1 VLKRDSMRDVLIDP
15 LMNLDSYK
23 KLNESIVKKEFP
35 IMIHGLIEENLLHLA
50 YALNR
55 HLDRQIIVI
64 TAEETS
70 AKKLAEDIR
79 AMSRHAD
86 VEYFPKKE
94 MIFYDIEALS
104 NQITHERLRI
114 LYRLVNNEN
123 IILTLSAQN
132 LFDIIIKR
140 EIFEENIIN
149 LDLNSTVELSSLQE
163 KLVRMGYERVN
174 LVEGKGQFSI
184 RGGIVDVYSP
194 NYSNPLRIELFDDEI
209 DSIRYFDVLSQRT
222 INNLEK
228 IEIIPSKEIILSYS
242 QKKNIAE
249 NLKKDLSKYTSKSK
263 NLRINE
269 IALNKF
275 NPIIESLNENNDLA
289 NLDLI
294 LPYIDEN
301 IKGSLTDYFDHD
313 SIVLIDEIK
322 SIEEK
327 IKASKDIRN
336 SELLEL
342 FETGELLQT
351 HLNLSYDYSKFVKGL
366 KDKNIVIKSFFLRPD
381 DDFPPKAI
389 YQISAKQAS
398 FYANNF
404 NFFVEDLKRYMYRG
418 YKTLIFSGTV
428 DRANRLKT
436 QLNDASINVTLIE
449 DENNLIQSSQVF
461 IIPRSLEKGFE
472 YENAKFT
479 LISDKDIL
487 GSNKR
492 AKKVRKKKAKSSDAI
507 SLGDLSEGDYVV
519 HENHGIGQY
528 LGIVQLDVD
537 GVKKDYLSI
546 AYRGKD
552 KLYLPIEQ
560 MNMIQKY
567 VGNDANLPKVNS
579 LDSIEWVKKRNKTK
593 KAIEEMAK
601 DLVELYAKRENIEG
615 FAFSPDTPW
624 QKEFEDSFPYEET
637 EGQLRAIE
645 EIKADMEKKKPMDRL
660 LCGDV
665 GYGKTEV
672 ALRAAFKAVMDGKQV
687 AILVPT
693 TILAQQ
699 HYNTAI
705 ERFSDFPVKI
715 GILSRFSTA
724 KTMKNT
730 LSMVRKGSVDIVI
743 GTHRLLSKDV
753 VFKDL
758 GLLIIDEE
766 QRFGVKHKEAL
777 KKLKEN
783 VDCLTLSAT
792 PIPRTLNMSLIG
804 IRDMS
809 IIDEPPEERYPVQTY
824 VSELNK
830 SLIREAIL
838 KEVSRGGQVYYVYNR
853 VESIDKIAYELEQL
867 VPEASF
873 SVAHGQMTERQ
884 LENVMIDFIN
894 NEVDVLV
901 CTTIIETGMDIQNVN
916 TIIIHDADKFGL
928 SQLYQLRGRVGRT
941 NRLAYAYLMYQRD
954 KVLSEVAQKRLKA
967 IKDFTE
973 FGAGFKIAM
982 RDLEIRGAGNL
993 LGLSQH
999 GHIENIGYDLYIKY
1013 LQEAVQRVKGVN
1025 VIEKIDTT
1033 VDLKLDAYISSFY
1046 IEEEEQRI
1054 EIYRKI
1060 SSVENKEDIE
1070 EITDELIDRFGDI
1083 PKPVLNLITISYIR
1097 YLASKNNII
1106 SIQQIEKGIKVNFL
1120 NANNIS
1126 LELISILTDKYK
1138 NNILFSLTKDANI
1151 TIRLKNDIL
1160 NATLELMEIIDT
1172 FNNNQKADEKVI

>member
-1 VLKRDSMRDVLIDP
+1 
-15 LMNLDSYK
+15 
-23 KLNESIVKKEFP
+23 
-35 IMIHGLIEENLLHLA
+35 
-50 YALNR
+50 
-55 HLDRQIIVI
+55 
-64 TAEETS
+64 
-70 AKKLAEDIR
+70 
-79 AMSRHAD
+79 
-86 VEYFPKKE
+86 
-94 MIFYDIEALS
+94 
-104 NQITHERLRI
+104 
-114 LYRLVNNEN
+114 
-123 IILTLSAQN
+123 
-132 LFDIIIKR
+132 
-140 EIFEENIIN
+140 
-149 LDLNSTVELSSLQE
+149 
-163 KLVRMGYERVN
+163 
-174 LVEGKGQFSI
+174 
-184 RGGIVDVYSP
+184 
-194 NYSNPLRIELFDDEI
+194 
-209 DSIRYFDVLSQRT
+209 
-222 INNLEK
+222 
-228 IEIIPSKEIILSYS
+228 
-242 QKKNIAE
+242 
-249 NLKKDLSKYTSKSK
+249 
-263 NLRINE
+263 
-269 IALNKF
+269 
-275 NPIIESLNENNDLA
+275 
-289 NLDLI
+289 
-294 LPYIDEN
+294 
-301 IKGSLTDYFDHD
+301 
-313 SIVLIDEIK
+313 
-322 SIEEK
+322 
-327 IKASKDIRN
+327 
-336 SELLEL
+336 
-342 FETGELLQT
+342 
-351 HLNLSYDYSKFVKGL
+351 
-366 KDKNIVIKSFFLRPD
+366 
-381 DDFPPKAI
+381 
-389 YQISAKQAS
+389 
-398 FYANNF
+398 
-404 NFFVEDLKRYMYRG
+404 
-418 YKTLIFSGTV
+418 
-428 DRANRLKT
+428 
-436 QLNDASINVTLIE
+436 
-449 DENNLIQSSQVF
+449 
-461 IIPRSLEKGFE
+461 
-472 YENAKFT
+472 
-479 LISDKDIL
+479 
-487 GSNKR
+487 
-492 AKKVRKKKAKSSDAI
+492 
-507 SLGDLSEGDYVV
+507 
-519 HENHGIGQY
+519 
-528 LGIVQLDVD
+528 
-537 GVKKDYLSI
+537 
-546 AYRGKD
+546 
-552 KLYLPIEQ
+552 
-560 MNMIQKY
+560 
-567 VGNDANLPKVNS
+567 
-579 LDSIEWVKKRNKTK
+579 
-593 KAIEEMAK
+593 
-601 DLVELYAKRENIEG
+601 
-615 FAFSPDTPW
+615 
-624 QKEFEDSFPYEET
+624 
-637 EGQLRAIE
+637 
-645 EIKADMEKKKPMDRL
+645 
-660 LCGDV
+660 
-665 GYGKTEV
+665 
-672 ALRAAFKAVMDGKQV
+672 MDGKQV

>member
-1 VLKRDSMRDVLIDP
+1 MRDVLIDP

-79 AMSRHAD
+79 AMSRNAD

-104 NQITHERLRI
+104 NQTTHERLRI

-123 IILTLSAQN
+123 LILTLSAQS

-140 EIFEENIIN
+140 KVFENTTIN
-149 LDLNSTVELSSLQE
+149 LDLNSTVELSSLQN
-163 KLVRMGYERVN
+163 KLVQMGYERVN

-228 IEIIPSKEIILSYS
+228 IEIIPSKEIILSKS

-249 NLKKDLSKYTSKSK
+249 NLKKDLIKYTSKSK
-263 NLRINE
+263 NLRISE

-301 IKGSLTDYFDHD
+301 IKGNLADYFDLD

-327 IKASKDIRN
+327 IKVVKDISN

-342 FETGELLQT
+342 FETGEVLQT
-351 HLNLSYDYSKFVKGL
+351 HLNLSYDYSKFVKVL
-366 KDKNIVIKSFFLRPD
+366 KDKNIITKSFFLKPD

-418 YKTLIFSGTV
+418 YKTLIFSGTIE
-428 DRANRLKT
+428 RANRLKT

-487 GSNKR
+487 GNNKR
-492 AKKVRKKKAKSSDAI
+492 AKKARKKKTKSSDAI
-507 SLGDLSEGDYVV
+507 SIGDLNEGDYVV

-567 VGNDANLPKVNS
+567 VGNDASLPKVNS

-615 FAFSPDTPW
+615 YAFSPDTPW

-645 EIKADMEKKKPMDRL
+645 EIKADMEKKRPMDRL

-715 GILSRFSTA
+715 GILSRFSST
-724 KTMKNT
+724 KTIQNT
-730 LSMVRKGSVDIVI
+730 LSMIRKGSVDIVI

-853 VESIDKIAYELEQL
+853 VESIDKMAYELEQL
-867 VPEASF
+867 VPEANF

-1013 LQEAVQRVKGVN
+1013 LQEAVQRVRGVN

-1070 EITDELIDRFGDI
+1070 ELTDELLDRYGDI
-1083 PKPVLNLITISYIR
+1083 PKPVLNLMTISYIR

-1106 SIQQIEKGIKVNFL
+1106 SIQQIDRGIKVNFV

-1126 LELISILTDKYK
+1126 LDIISFLTDKYK

-1160 NATLELMEIIDT
+1160 NSTLELMEIIDML
-1172 FNNNQKADEKVI
+1172 NNNQKIAEEVII

>member
-1 VLKRDSMRDVLIDP
+1 MRDVLIDP

-70 AKKLAEDIR
+70 AKKLAENIR
-79 AMSRHAD
+79 AMSRNAD

-104 NQITHERLRI
+104 NQTTHERLRI
-114 LYRLVNNEN
+114 LYRLVNNDN
-123 IILTLSAQN
+123 LILTLSAQS

-140 EIFEENIIN
+140 KVFENTTIN
-149 LDLNSTVELSSLQE
+149 LDLNSTLELSSLQN
-163 KLVRMGYERVN
+163 KLVQMGYERVN

-228 IEIIPSKEIILSYS
+228 IEIIPSKEIILSKS

-249 NLKKDLSKYTSKSK
+249 NLKKDLIKYTSKSK
-263 NLRINE
+263 NLRISE

-301 IKGSLTDYFDHD
+301 IKGNLEDYFDLD

-327 IKASKDIRN
+327 IKVNKDISN
-336 SELLEL
+336 SNLLEL
-342 FETGELLQT
+342 FETGEVLQT
-351 HLNLSYDYSKFVKGL
+351 HLNLSYDYSKFVKVL
-366 KDKNIVIKSFFLRPD
+366 KDKNIITKSFFLKPD

-389 YQISAKQAS
+389 YQISAKQTS

-418 YKTLIFSGTV
+418 YKTLIFSGTIE
-428 DRANRLKT
+428 RANRLKT

-487 GSNKR
+487 GNNKR
-492 AKKVRKKKAKSSDAI
+492 AKKARKKKAKSSEVI
-507 SLGDLSEGDYVV
+507 SLGDLNEGDYVV

-615 FAFSPDTPW
+615 YAFSPDTPW

-645 EIKADMEKKKPMDRL
+645 EIKADMEKKRPMDRL

-715 GILSRFSTA
+715 GILSRFSST
-724 KTMKNT
+724 KTIQNT
-730 LSMVRKGSVDIVI
+730 LSMIRKGSVDIVI

-853 VESIDKIAYELEQL
+853 VESIDKMAYELEQL

-1013 LQEAVQRVKGVN
+1013 LQEAVQRVRGVN

-1070 EITDELIDRFGDI
+1070 ELTDELIDRFGDI
-1083 PKPVLNLITISYIR
+1083 PKPVLNLMTISYIR

-1106 SIQQIEKGIKVNFL
+1106 SIQQIDRGIKVNFV

-1126 LELISILTDKYK
+1126 LDIISFLTDKYK

-1160 NATLELMEIIDT
+1160 NTTLELIEIIDML
-1172 FNNNQKADEKVI
+1172 NNNQKIAEEVII

>member
-1 VLKRDSMRDVLIDP
+1 MRDVLIDP

-70 AKKLAEDIR
+70 AKKLAENIR
-79 AMSRHAD
+79 AMSRNAD

-104 NQITHERLRI
+104 NQTTHERLRI
-114 LYRLVNNEN
+114 LYRLVNNDN
-123 IILTLSAQN
+123 LILTLSAQS

-140 EIFEENIIN
+140 KVFENTTIN
-149 LDLNSTVELSSLQE
+149 LDLNSTLELSSLQN
-163 KLVRMGYERVN
+163 KLVQMGYERVN

-228 IEIIPSKEIILSYS
+228 IEIIPSKEIILSKS

-249 NLKKDLSKYTSKSK
+249 NLKKDLIKYTSKSK
-263 NLRINE
+263 NLRISE

-301 IKGSLTDYFDHD
+301 IKGNLADYFDLD

-327 IKASKDIRN
+327 IKVVKDISN

-342 FETGELLQT
+342 FETGEVLQT
-351 HLNLSYDYSKFVKGL
+351 HLNLSYDYSKFVKVL
-366 KDKNIVIKSFFLRPD
+366 KDKNIITKSFFLKPD

-418 YKTLIFSGTV
+418 YKTLIFSGTIE
-428 DRANRLKT
+428 RANRLKT

-487 GSNKR
+487 GNNKR
-492 AKKVRKKKAKSSDAI
+492 AKKARKKKTKSSDAI
-507 SLGDLSEGDYVV
+507 SIGDLNEGDYVV

-615 FAFSPDTPW
+615 YAFSPDTPW

-645 EIKADMEKKKPMDRL
+645 EIKADMEKKRPMDRL

-715 GILSRFSTA
+715 GILSRFSST
-724 KTMKNT
+724 KTIQNT
-730 LSMVRKGSVDIVI
+730 LSMIRKGSVDIVI

-1013 LQEAVQRVKGVN
+1013 LQEAVQRVRGVN

-1054 EIYRKI
+1054 EMYRKI
-1060 SSVENKEDIE
+1060 SSVESKEDIDE
-1070 EITDELIDRFGDI
+1070 LTDELIDRFGDI
-1083 PKPVLNLITISYIR
+1083 PQPVFNLITISYIR
-1097 YLASKNNII
+1097 YLASKNNITNVE
-1106 SIQQIEKGIKVNFL
+1106 QIDKGIMVNFA
-1120 NANNIS
+1120 NVNNIS
-1126 LELISILTDKYK
+1126 LELITKLTDKYK
-1138 NNILFSLTKDANI
+1138 NNVFFNLTKNANI
-1151 TIRLKNDIL
+1151 TIKVKKDIL
-1160 NATLELMEIIDT
+1160 KSTLELIQIIDSI
-1172 FNNNQKADEKVI
+1172 NSRQKD

>member
-1 VLKRDSMRDVLIDP
+1 MRDVLIDP

-23 KLNESIVKKEFP
+23 KLNESIANKEFP

-55 HLDRQIIVI
+55 HIDRQIIVI

-79 AMSRHAD
+79 AMSNYAD

-94 MIFYDIEALS
+94 VIFYDIEALS

-114 LYRLVNNEN
+114 LYRLVNKDN
-123 IILTLSAQN
+123 IILTLSAQS

-140 EIFEENIIN
+140 EIFESTTIN
-149 LDLNSTVELSSLQE
+149 LDLNSKVELGSLQN
-163 KLVRMGYERVN
+163 KLVQMGYERVN

-184 RGGIVDVYSP
+184 RGGIVDIYSP

-209 DSIRYFDVLSQRT
+209 DSIRYFDVMSQRT

-228 IEIIPSKEIILSYS
+228 IAIIPSKEIILSEP

-249 NLKKDLSKYTSKSK
+249 NLKRDLSKYVNKIKNSRTS
-263 NLRINE
+263 E
-269 IALNKF
+269 IASNKF
-275 NPIIESLNENNDLA
+275 NPIIESLNENSELA

-294 LPYIDEN
+294 LPYVDEN
-301 IKGSLTDYFDHD
+301 IKSSVVDYFCLD
-313 SIVLIDEIK
+313 SIVLLDEVK

-327 IKASKDIRN
+327 IKVSREIRN

-342 FETGELLQT
+342 FETGEVLNS
-351 HLNLSYDYSKFVKGL
+351 HLNLNYDYSKLVKAL
-366 KDKNIVIKSFFLRPD
+366 KDKNIITKSFFLKPD
-381 DDFPPKAI
+381 EDFPPKAI

-404 NFFVEDLKRYMYRG
+404 NFLIEDLKRYMYRG
-418 YKTLIFSGTV
+418 YKTLIFSGTLE
-428 DRANRLKT
+428 RANRLKT
-436 QLNDASINVTLIE
+436 QLNEASINAALIE
-449 DENNLIQSSQVF
+449 DEDTFIQSSQVF

-472 YENAKFT
+472 YENAKFA

-492 AKKVRKKKAKSSDAI
+492 AKKARKKKVKSNDAI
-507 SLGDLSEGDYVV
+507 SLGDLNEGDYVV

-552 KLYLPIEQ
+552 KLYLPIDQ

-567 VGNDANLPKVNS
+567 VGNDTTLPKVNS

-593 KAIEEMAK
+593 RAIEEMAK
-601 DLVELYAKRENIEG
+601 DLVELYAKREHIEG
-615 FAFSPDTPW
+615 YAFSPDTPW

-645 EIKADMEKKKPMDRL
+645 EIKADMEKKRPMDRL

-705 ERFSDFPVKI
+705 ERFSNFPVKI
-715 GILSRFSTA
+715 GLLSRFSTA
-724 KTMKNT
+724 KTIQNT
-730 LSMVRKGSVDIVI
+730 LSMIRKGSIDIVI

-792 PIPRTLNMSLIG
+792 PIPRTLNMGLIG

-809 IIDEPPEERYPVQTY
+809 VIDEPPEERYPVQTY

-838 KEVSRGGQVYYVYNR
+838 KEISRGGQVYYVYNK

-1013 LQEAVQRVKGVN
+1013 LQEAVQRVRGVK
-1025 VIEKIDTT
+1025 VIDKIDTT

-1070 EITDELIDRFGDI
+1070 ELMDELIDRYGDI
-1083 PKPVLNLITISYIR
+1083 PQPVLNLMTISYIR

-1106 SIQQIEKGIKVNFL
+1106 SIQQIDKGIKVNFV
-1120 NANNIS
+1120 NANSIS
-1126 LELISILTDKYK
+1126 LELISLLTDRYK

-1151 TIRLKNDIL
+1151 TLRLKNDIL
-1160 NATLELMEIIDT
+1160 GSTLELMEMIDV
-1172 FNNNQKADEKVI
+1172 FNNEQKIPEEVIV

>member
-1 VLKRDSMRDVLIDP
+1 MRDILIDP
-15 LMNLDSYK
+15 LLNLDSYK
-23 KLNESIVKKEFP
+23 KLNESIVNHEFP
-35 IMIHGLIEENLLHLA
+35 IMIHGLIEENHSHFV

-55 HLDRQIIVI
+55 HLNRQIIII
-64 TAEETS
+64 TAEETR
-70 AKKLAEDIR
+70 AKKLVENIK
-79 AMSRHAD
+79 AMSSYGDA
-86 VEYFPKKE
+86 EYFPKKE
-94 MIFYDIEALS
+94 MMFYDIEALS
-104 NQITHERLRI
+104 NQISHERLRI
-114 LYRLVNNEN
+114 LNRLVNGDK
-123 IILTLSAQN
+123 IILALSAQSV
-132 LFDIIIKR
+132 FDILINRK
-140 EIFEENIIN
+140 IFENSIIRI
-149 LDLNSTVELSSLQE
+149 DLNSSIELRSLQD
-163 KLVRMGYERVN
+163 KLVQLGYERVN
-174 LVEGKGQFSI
+174 QVEGKGQFSI
-184 RGGIVDVYSP
+184 RGGIVDIFSP
-194 NYSNPLRIELFDDEI
+194 NYSYPFRIELFDNEV
-209 DSIRYFDVLSQRT
+209 DSIRYFDVISQRT
-222 INNLEK
+222 IDNLDNLEV
-228 IEIIPSKEIILSYS
+228 IPAKEIILSEI
-242 QKKNIAE
+242 QKKNIAA
-249 NLKKDLSKYTSKSK
+249 NLEKDLNKHMNRVKNSKASEMA
-263 NLRINE
+263 INKYNHILE
-269 IALNKF
+269 ILD
-275 NPIIESLNENNDLA
+275 NNSDVA
-289 NLDLI
+289 NIDLI
-294 LPYIDEN
+294 LPYIDES
-301 IKGSLTDYFDHD
+301 IRGGITDYFSPD
-313 SIVLIDEIK
+313 SIVLLDEVK

-327 IKASKDIRN
+327 IKTNRDIQN

-342 FETGELLQT
+342 FETGEILNS
-351 HLNLSYDYSKFVKGL
+351 HLYLNYDYLKFLRAL
-366 KDKNIVIKSFFLRPD
+366 KDKNIITTSFFLKQD
-381 DDFPPKAI
+381 NDFPPKAI
-389 YQISAKQAS
+389 YQISAKQGS
-398 FYANNF
+398 YYANNF
-404 NFFVEDLKRYMYRG
+404 NFLIEDLKRYMYRG
-418 YKTLIFSGTV
+418 YKTLIFSGTLE
-428 DRANRLKT
+428 RANRLKT
-436 QLNDASINVTLIE
+436 QLSDSSINASVIE
-449 DENNLIQSSQVF
+449 DEDNIIQSSQIF

-472 YENAKFT
+472 YENVKFT

-487 GSNKR
+487 GSS
-492 AKKVRKKKAKSSDAI
+492 KKTKKAKKNKTKANDAI
-507 SLGDLSEGDYVV
+507 SLGDLNVGDYVV

-552 KLYLPIEQ
+552 KLYLPIDQ
-560 MNMIQKY
+560 MSMIQKY
-567 VGNDANLPKVNS
+567 TAKDAGLPKVDS
-579 LDSIEWVKKRNKTK
+579 LNSIEWIKKRNKTK

-615 FAFSPDTPW
+615 YAFSPDTPW
-624 QKEFEDSFPYEET
+624 QKQFEDSFPYEET

-645 EIKADMEKKKPMDRL
+645 EIKADMEKPRPMDRL

-699 HYNTAI
+699 HYNTII

-715 GILSRFSTA
+715 GLLSRFSTS
-724 KTMKNT
+724 KSIKNT
-730 LSMVRKGSVDIVI
+730 LSMIRKGSVDIVI
-743 GTHRLLSKDV
+743 GTHRILSKDV

-809 IIDEPPEERYPVQTY
+809 VIDEPPEERYPVQTY

-830 SLIREAIL
+830 ALIREAIL
-838 KEVSRGGQVYYVYNR
+838 KEISRGGQVYYVYNR

-873 SVAHGQMTERQ
+873 GVAHGQMTERQ

-894 NEVDVLV
+894 NEIDVLV

-916 TIIIHDADKFGL
+916 TIIIHDADKLGL

-999 GHIENIGYDLYIKY
+999 GHIENVGYDLYIKY
-1013 LQEAVQRVKGVN
+1013 LQEAVQKVKGVS

-1033 VDLKLDAYISSFY
+1033 IDLKLDAYISSFY

-1054 EIYRKI
+1054 EMYRKI
-1060 SSVENKEDIE
+1060 SSVESKEDIDE
-1070 EITDELIDRFGDI
+1070 LTDELIDRFGDI
-1083 PKPVLNLITISYIR
+1083 PQPVFNLITISYIR
-1097 YLASKNNII
+1097 YLASKNNITNVE
-1106 SIQQIEKGIKVNFL
+1106 QIDKGIMVNFA
-1120 NANNIS
+1120 NVNNIS
-1126 LELISILTDKYK
+1126 LELITKLTDKYK
-1138 NNILFSLTKDANI
+1138 NNVFFNLTKNANI
-1151 TIRLKNDIL
+1151 TIKVKKDIL
-1160 NATLELMEIIDT
+1160 KSTLELIQIIDSI
-1172 FNNNQKADEKVI
+1172 NSRQKD

>member
-1 VLKRDSMRDVLIDP
+1 MRDVLIDP

-35 IMIHGLIEENLLHLA
+35 IMIHGLIEENILHLA

-64 TAEETS
+64 TAEETN
-70 AKKLAEDIR
+70 ARKLAEDIR
-79 AMSRHAD
+79 AMSSHAD

-104 NQITHERLRI
+104 NQTTHERLRI
-114 LYRLVNNEN
+114 LYRLVNNEK
-123 IILTLSAQN
+123 IILTLSAQS

-140 EIFEENIIN
+140 EVFENTTIT
-149 LDLNSTVELSSLQE
+149 LDLNSTVELNSLQN
-163 KLVRMGYERVN
+163 KLVQMGYERVN

-228 IEIIPSKEIILSYS
+228 IQIIPSKEIILSKS

-263 NLRINE
+263 NLRISE

-301 IKGSLTDYFDHD
+301 IKGNLADYFDLD

-327 IKASKDIRN
+327 IKVNKDISN
-336 SELLEL
+336 SNLLEL
-342 FETGELLQT
+342 FETGEVLQT
-351 HLNLSYDYSKFVKGL
+351 HLNLSCDYSKFVKVL
-366 KDKNIVIKSFFLRPD
+366 KDKNIITKSFFLKPD

-418 YKTLIFSGTV
+418 YKTLIFSGTIE
-428 DRANRLKT
+428 RANRLKT
-436 QLNDASINVTLIE
+436 QLNDASINVTLIG

-487 GSNKR
+487 GNNKR
-492 AKKVRKKKAKSSDAI
+492 AKKARKKKTKSSDAI
-507 SLGDLSEGDYVV
+507 SLGDLNEGDYVV

-615 FAFSPDTPW
+615 YAFSPDTPW

-645 EIKADMEKKKPMDRL
+645 EIKADMEKKRPMDRL

-715 GILSRFSTA
+715 GILSRFSST
-724 KTMKNT
+724 KTIQNT
-730 LSMVRKGSVDIVI
+730 LSMIRKGSVDIVI

-853 VESIDKIAYELEQL
+853 VESIDKMAYELEQL

-1013 LQEAVQRVKGVN
+1013 LQEAVQRVRGVN

-1070 EITDELIDRFGDI
+1070 ELTDELIDRFGDI
-1083 PKPVLNLITISYIR
+1083 PKPVLNLMTISYIR

-1106 SIQQIEKGIKVNFL
+1106 SIQQIDRGIKVNFV

-1126 LELISILTDKYK
+1126 LDIISFLTDKYK

-1160 NATLELMEIIDT
+1160 NATLELIEIIDML
-1172 FNNNQKADEKVI
+1172 NNNQKIAEEVII

>member
-1 VLKRDSMRDVLIDP
+1 MRDVLIDP

-79 AMSRHAD
+79 AMSSYAD

-104 NQITHERLRI
+104 NQTTHERLRI

-123 IILTLSAQN
+123 LILTLSAQS

-140 EIFEENIIN
+140 KVFENTTIN
-149 LDLNSTVELSSLQE
+149 LDLNSTVELSSLQN
-163 KLVRMGYERVN
+163 KLVQMGYERVN

-228 IEIIPSKEIILSYS
+228 IEIIPSKEIILSKS

-249 NLKKDLSKYTSKSK
+249 NLKKDLIKYTSKSK
-263 NLRINE
+263 NLRISE

-294 LPYIDEN
+294 LPYLDEN
-301 IKGSLTDYFDHD
+301 IKSSLADYFDHD

-327 IKASKDIRN
+327 IKVVKDIRN

-342 FETGELLQT
+342 FETGEVLQT
-351 HLNLSYDYSKFVKGL
+351 HLNLSYDYSKFVKVL
-366 KDKNIVIKSFFLRPD
+366 KDKNIITKSFFLKPD

-418 YKTLIFSGTV
+418 YKTLIFSGTIE
-428 DRANRLKT
+428 RANRLKT

-487 GSNKR
+487 GNNKR
-492 AKKVRKKKAKSSDAI
+492 AKKARKKKTKSSDAI
-507 SLGDLSEGDYVV
+507 SIGDLNEGDYVV

-567 VGNDANLPKVNS
+567 VGNDASLPKVNS

-615 FAFSPDTPW
+615 YAFSPDTPW

-645 EIKADMEKKKPMDRL
+645 EIKADMEKKRPMDRL

-715 GILSRFSTA
+715 GILSRFSST
-724 KTMKNT
+724 KTIQNT
-730 LSMVRKGSVDIVI
+730 LSMIRKGSVDIVI

-853 VESIDKIAYELEQL
+853 VESIDKMAYELEQL

-1013 LQEAVQRVKGVN
+1013 LQEAVQRVRGVN

-1070 EITDELIDRFGDI
+1070 ELTDELLDRYGDI
-1083 PKPVLNLITISYIR
+1083 PKPVLNLMTISYIR

-1106 SIQQIEKGIKVNFL
+1106 SIQQIDRGIKVNFV

-1126 LELISILTDKYK
+1126 LDIISFLTDKYK

-1160 NATLELMEIIDT
+1160 NSTLELMEIIDML
-1172 FNNNQKADEKVI
+1172 NNNQKIAEEVII

>member
-1 VLKRDSMRDVLIDP
+1 
-15 LMNLDSYK
+15 
-23 KLNESIVKKEFP
+23 
-35 IMIHGLIEENLLHLA
+35 
-50 YALNR
+50 
-55 HLDRQIIVI
+55 
-64 TAEETS
+64 
-70 AKKLAEDIR
+70 
-79 AMSRHAD
+79 
-86 VEYFPKKE
+86 
-94 MIFYDIEALS
+94 
-104 NQITHERLRI
+104 
-114 LYRLVNNEN
+114 
-123 IILTLSAQN
+123 
-132 LFDIIIKR
+132 
-140 EIFEENIIN
+140 
-149 LDLNSTVELSSLQE
+149 
-163 KLVRMGYERVN
+163 
-174 LVEGKGQFSI
+174 
-184 RGGIVDVYSP
+184 
-194 NYSNPLRIELFDDEI
+194 
-209 DSIRYFDVLSQRT
+209 
-222 INNLEK
+222 
-228 IEIIPSKEIILSYS
+228 
-242 QKKNIAE
+242 
-249 NLKKDLSKYTSKSK
+249 
-263 NLRINE
+263 
-269 IALNKF
+269 
-275 NPIIESLNENNDLA
+275 
-289 NLDLI
+289 
-294 LPYIDEN
+294 
-301 IKGSLTDYFDHD
+301 
-313 SIVLIDEIK
+313 
-322 SIEEK
+322 
-327 IKASKDIRN
+327 
-336 SELLEL
+336 
-342 FETGELLQT
+342 
-351 HLNLSYDYSKFVKGL
+351 
-366 KDKNIVIKSFFLRPD
+366 
-381 DDFPPKAI
+381 
-389 YQISAKQAS
+389 
-398 FYANNF
+398 
-404 NFFVEDLKRYMYRG
+404 
-418 YKTLIFSGTV
+418 
-428 DRANRLKT
+428 
-436 QLNDASINVTLIE
+436 
-449 DENNLIQSSQVF
+449 
-461 IIPRSLEKGFE
+461 
-472 YENAKFT
+472 
-479 LISDKDIL
+479 
-487 GSNKR
+487 
-492 AKKVRKKKAKSSDAI
+492 
-507 SLGDLSEGDYVV
+507 
-519 HENHGIGQY
+519 
-528 LGIVQLDVD
+528 VD

-552 KLYLPIEQ
+552 KLYLPIDQ

-567 VGNDANLPKVNS
+567 VGNDTTLPKVNS

-593 KAIEEMAK
+593 RAIEEMAK
-601 DLVELYAKRENIEG
+601 DLVELYAKREHIEG
-615 FAFSPDTPW
+615 YAFSPDTPW

-645 EIKADMEKKKPMDRL
+645 EIKADMEKKRPMDRL

-705 ERFSDFPVKI
+705 ERFSNFPVKI
-715 GILSRFSTA
+715 GLLSRFSTA
-724 KTMKNT
+724 KTIQNT
-730 LSMVRKGSVDIVI
+730 LSMIRKGSIDIVI

-792 PIPRTLNMSLIG
+792 PIPRTLNMGLIG

-809 IIDEPPEERYPVQTY
+809 VIDEPPEERYPVQTY

-838 KEVSRGGQVYYVYNR
+838 KEISRGGQVYYVYNK

-1013 LQEAVQRVKGVN
+1013 LQEAVQRVRGVK
-1025 VIEKIDTT
+1025 VIDKIDTT

-1070 EITDELIDRFGDI
+1070 ELTDELIDRYGDI
-1083 PKPVLNLITISYIR
+1083 PQPVLNLMTISYIR

-1106 SIQQIEKGIKVNFL
+1106 SIQQIDKGIKVNFV
-1120 NANNIS
+1120 NANSIS
-1126 LELISILTDKYK
+1126 LELISLLTDRYK

-1151 TIRLKNDIL
+1151 TLRLKNDIL
-1160 NATLELMEIIDT
+1160 GSTLELMEMIDV
-1172 FNNNQKADEKVI
+1172 FNNEQKYLRK

>member
-1 VLKRDSMRDVLIDP
+1 MRDVLIDP

-79 AMSRHAD
+79 AMSSYAD

-104 NQITHERLRI
+104 NQTTHERLRI

-123 IILTLSAQN
+123 LILTLSAQS

-140 EIFEENIIN
+140 KVFENTTIN
-149 LDLNSTVELSSLQE
+149 LDLNSTVELSSLQN
-163 KLVRMGYERVN
+163 KLVQMGYERVN

-228 IEIIPSKEIILSYS
+228 IEIIPSKEIILSKS

-249 NLKKDLSKYTSKSK
+249 NLKKDLIKYTSKSK
-263 NLRINE
+263 NLRISE

-301 IKGSLTDYFDHD
+301 FKGNLADYFNLD

-327 IKASKDIRN
+327 IKVNKDISN
-336 SELLEL
+336 SNLLEL
-342 FETGELLQT
+342 FETGEVLQT
-351 HLNLSYDYSKFVKGL
+351 HLNLSYDYSKFVKVL
-366 KDKNIVIKSFFLRPD
+366 KDKNIITKSFFLKPD

-418 YKTLIFSGTV
+418 YKTLIFSGTIE
-428 DRANRLKT
+428 RANRLKT

-461 IIPRSLEKGFE
+461 IISRSLEKGFE

-487 GSNKR
+487 GNNKR
-492 AKKVRKKKAKSSDAI
+492 AKKTRKKKAKSSDAI
-507 SLGDLSEGDYVV
+507 SLGDLNEGDYVV

-615 FAFSPDTPW
+615 YAFSPDTPW

-645 EIKADMEKKKPMDRL
+645 EIKADMEKKRPMDRL

-715 GILSRFSTA
+715 GILSRFSST
-724 KTMKNT
+724 KTIQNT
-730 LSMVRKGSVDIVI
+730 LSMIRKGSVDIVI

-809 IIDEPPEERYPVQTY
+809 LIDEPPEERYPVQTY

-838 KEVSRGGQVYYVYNR
+838 KEISRGGQVYYVYNR

-1013 LQEAVQRVKGVN
+1013 LQEAVQRVRGVN

-1054 EIYRKI
+1054 EIYREI

-1070 EITDELIDRFGDI
+1070 ELTDELIDRYGDI
-1083 PKPVLNLITISYIR
+1083 PKPVLNLMTISYIR

-1106 SIQQIEKGIKVNFL
+1106 SIQQIDRGIKVNFV

-1126 LELISILTDKYK
+1126 LELISFLTDKYK
-1138 NNILFSLTKDANI
+1138 DNILFSLTKDANI

-1160 NATLELMEIIDT
+1160 NSTLELMEIIDT
-1172 FNNNQKADEKVI
+1172 FNNNQKVAEKVI

>member
-1 VLKRDSMRDVLIDP
+1 MRDVLIDP

-70 AKKLAEDIR
+70 AKKLAENIR
-79 AMSRHAD
+79 AMSRNAD

-104 NQITHERLRI
+104 NQTTHERLRI
-114 LYRLVNNEN
+114 LYRLVNNDN
-123 IILTLSAQN
+123 LILTLSAQS

-140 EIFEENIIN
+140 KVFENTTIN
-149 LDLNSTVELSSLQE
+149 LDLNSTLELSSLQN
-163 KLVRMGYERVN
+163 KLVQMGYERVN

-228 IEIIPSKEIILSYS
+228 IEIIPSKEIILSKS

-249 NLKKDLSKYTSKSK
+249 NLKKDLIKYTSKSK
-263 NLRINE
+263 NLRISE

-301 IKGSLTDYFDHD
+301 IKGNLEDYFDLD

-327 IKASKDIRN
+327 IKVVKDISN

-342 FETGELLQT
+342 FETGEVLQT
-351 HLNLSYDYSKFVKGL
+351 HLNLSYDYSKFVKVL
-366 KDKNIVIKSFFLRPD
+366 KDKNIITKSFFLKPD

-418 YKTLIFSGTV
+418 YKTLIFSGTIE
-428 DRANRLKT
+428 RANRLKT

-487 GSNKR
+487 GNNKR
-492 AKKVRKKKAKSSDAI
+492 AKKARKKKAKSSEVI
-507 SLGDLSEGDYVV
+507 SLGDLNEGDYVV

-615 FAFSPDTPW
+615 YAFSPDTPW

-645 EIKADMEKKKPMDRL
+645 EIKADMEKKRPMDRL

-715 GILSRFSTA
+715 GILSRFSST
-724 KTMKNT
+724 KTIQNT
-730 LSMVRKGSVDIVI
+730 LSMIRKGSVDIVI

-853 VESIDKIAYELEQL
+853 VESIDKMAYELEQL

-1013 LQEAVQRVKGVN
+1013 LQEAVQRVRGVN

-1070 EITDELIDRFGDI
+1070 ELTDELLDRYGDI
-1083 PKPVLNLITISYIR
+1083 PKPVLNLMTISYIR

-1106 SIQQIEKGIKVNFL
+1106 SIQQIDRGIKVNFV

-1126 LELISILTDKYK
+1126 LDIISFLTDKYK

-1160 NATLELMEIIDT
+1160 NSTLELMEIIDML
-1172 FNNNQKADEKVI
+1172 NNNQKIAEEVII